1 MHPRHRH
8 TLNERRRHGTG
19 LVLQRYIGQL
29 TRERLEAAGEPTW
42 SAEVDPFWM
51 ACHTRAALD
60 ASREVLAEISA
71 ELEGRAKPP
80 EREPAA
86 VIPLSVARSA
96 CKQPPNEP
104 EP

>member
-1 MHPRHRH
+1 MHPKHRFA
-8 TLNERRRHGTG
+8 LQRRRRAGIG

-29 TRERLEAAGEPTW
+29 TRERLEAAGDAAWP
-42 SAEVDPFWM
+42 AAVDPFWQ
-51 ACHTRAALD
+51 AYRTRAAVD
-60 ASREVLAEISA
+60 ASREVLAEITA

-96 CKQPPNEP
+96 CKRPPNEP